1 MENLKFTSKAILT
14 FEQRRTCRMCGA
26 PISDQ
31 EHAAREFCEVT
42 HNENGKV
49 KDCKTTF
56 HRLADADDRE
66 KYRQII
72 ASQKFMKEQID
83 LLISKK
89 GNEVLTEDL
98 DAYDILLSLSI
109 SNEVSISGVMKSH
122 FLKHTII
129 SNPISKK
136 HKIQAHE

>member
-1 MENLKFTSKAILT
+1 MITST
-14 FEQRRTCRMCGA
+14 FQLGRKCRMCDS
-26 PISDQ
+26 PIADQ

-42 HNENGKV
+42 YDENGKV
-49 KDCKTTF
+49 KDCKTAF
-56 HRLADADDRE
+56 HRMIDADERE
-66 KYRQII
+66 KHRQII
-72 ASQKFMKEQID
+72 NTQKFIKEQLD

-89 GNEVLTEDL
+89 GDEVLTEDL
-98 DAYDILLSLSI
+98 DAYDIQLSLSI
-109 SNEVSISGVMKSH
+109 SHEISPSGILTSH